1 MGIAERLKEYQ
12 AQRFV
17 FRFPDG
23 EELILRPV
31 RAIEIIPRLGVA
43 PDAVG
48 RFLTA
53 GEASAETLDPA
64 DVPQAALLA
73 GRLEEAYYVY
83 GVVSVAICFDHEA
96 LEGKCPDGSVPV
108 SVFRA
113 WVRDQYG
120 EEILAALE
128 RRLREVSGEIR
139 PDEVAQDRESF
150 REVAPGPALH
160 GEDVRDEPDRVP
172 PHANRQA

>member
-1 MGIAERLKEYQ
+1 MGIAEKLKEYQ

-23 EELILRPV
+23 EELLLRPV
-31 RAIEIIPRLGVA
+31 RAIEVIPRLGVA

-83 GVVSVAICFDHEA
+83 GIASVAICFDHEA
-96 LEGKCPDGSVPV
+96 LEGKCPDGAVPV
-108 SVFRA
+108 SVFRS
-113 WVRDQYG
+113 WVREQYG
-120 EEILAALE
+120 EDVLAKLE

-139 PDEVAQDRESF
+139 PEEVAQDRESF

-160 GEDVRDEPDRVP
+160 GEGVRDKPDRVP
-172 PHANRQA
+172 EPVPGKV

>member
-1 MGIAERLKEYQ
+1 MGIAEKLKEYQ

-53 GEASAETLDPA
+53 GEASAKTLDPA

-73 GRLEEAYYVY
+73 ARLEEAYYVY
-83 GVVSVAICFDHEA
+83 GVVSVAICFDHEV
-96 LEGKCPDGSVPV
+96 LEGKCPDGAVSV
-108 SVFRA
+108 SVFQA
-113 WVRDQYG
+113 WVREQYG
-120 EEILAALE
+120 EEVLAALE

-139 PDEVAQDRESF
+139 PEEVAQDRESF
-150 REVAPGPALH
+150 RAVAEGPALH
-160 GEDVRDEPDRVP
+160 GEDLRDEPDRVP
-172 PHANRQA
+172 PPADQQA